1 MDYTKLYHD
10 KEAFRRETYSDRMKL
25 YGFKNMARLELFL
38 WDLELFLQ
46 IQELLGDR
54 IVLKGGAA
62 TQFYLPRE
70 AQRTSVDI
78 DMIYSGTRDEVNAA
92 LRKIEEKLGTENLL
106 KFREHI
112 PKNPKTNLPMNTFYA
127 DIPSVLTDKERNVSD
142 KKTGVQE
149 LKIEFIME
157 SEKCD
162 FTKRTGENI
171 FAVNSKFKY
180 QILPVS
186 SLFADK
192 LTTIGSETI
201 GVQNDRMDE
210 QVKQFYDV
218 MMLTKYCLDCLDAG
232 AVFGKYWK
240 RAKQEWDDRMPQ
252 EAFSIENV
260 IADVRRQLYR
270 YSMVDNGEDTELKKY
285 INDFK
290 GLYLN
295 SKVEF
300 TPQSVACGAAMI
312 RLMYEL
318 LFREQDWRMVKKA
331 LNMETKLTLDQYEGK
346 EKGDKIRE
354 LRMELIQEFGS
365 YSAIAPDILK
375 GKNLKRVFWA
385 VVDVDNLDE
394 IEFML
399 ENIVKCDIK
408 ISG

>member
-10 KEAFRRETYSDRMKL
+10 RKAFEKETLQERMAL
-25 YGFKNMARLELFL
+25 FGFKNMARMELFL

-54 IVLKGGAA
+54 VVLKGGAA

-78 DMIYSGTRDEVNAA
+78 DMVFCGTKAEADAVLKR
-92 LRKIEEKLGTENLL
+92 IEEKLGKGELL

-112 PKNPKTNLPMNTFYA
+112 PRNPKTHLPLHTYYV
-127 DIPSVLTDKERNVSD
+127 DIPSVLTGRESHTLNEDR
-142 KKTGVQE
+142 GVQE
-149 LKIEFIME
+149 LKAEFIIE
-157 SEKCD
+157 PERQEITRK
-162 FTKRTGENI
+162 TGEHI
-171 FAVNSKFKY
+171 FAVDSKWEY

-218 MMLTKYCLDCLDAG
+218 MMLTKYCLEDLD
-232 AVFGKYWK
+232 VNQVCEKYCR
-240 RAKQEWDDRMPQ
+240 RAKQEWQDRKPG
-252 EAFSIENV
+252 ETYDLESI
-260 IADVRRQLYR
+260 IADARRQLYR
-270 YSMVDNGEDTELKKY
+270 YSMADSGEDVELKKY

-300 TPQSVACGAAMI
+300 SPQAVACGAAMI
-312 RLMYEL
+312 RLMYDL
-318 LFREQDWRMVKKA
+318 LFQDRDWGKVRKA
-331 LNMETKLTLDQYEGK
+331 LEMEGKLALTRYEGR
-346 EKGDKIRE
+346 EKGEKVRE
-354 LRMELIQEFGS
+354 LRERLIREFGS
-365 YSAIAPDILK
+365 YSAIAPEILK

-385 VVDVDNLDE
+385 IADVDNLDE
-394 IEFML
+394 IDRA
-399 ENIVKCDIK
+399 IDQVCGS
-408 ISG
+408 SGG